1 MNKCWR
7 FATPLKLWM
16 GLLLLAITA
25 GAATQ
30 LQAESG
36 DPSDRVARLA
46 YLEGT
51 VSVQPSGV
59 DQWSQAETNYP
70 VATGDRIYTDQ
81 DGRDELSIGGVV
93 VRMWHV
99 TDLTMTNLS
108 DQLTQLGLAQGTVRL
123 RTFGLD
129 PSQQVEVDTPNGAIT
144 VTQPGDIRI
153 DSFEGD
159 GGTQLTVN
167 SGAVQVTGPNLSQ
180 NVGAGTSLRLVGTNP
195 VELEQ
200 LAMPGLDEFD
210 QFSIARDRHIESSP
224 SAQYVSRMTPGFDDL
239 DDYGSWDAGTEYG
252 PVWYPRQVAQ
262 DWVPY
267 REGHWVW
274 TGPWG
279 WTWVESE
286 PWGYAPFHYGRW
298 AYIGSRWGWV
308 PGPVAVRPFWS
319 PALVVFAGGG
329 GFGVGLTA
337 WFPLGV
343 GEPFVPWYHCS
354 PGYIRQINVTN
365 INITR
370 IHNTTIIN
378 NYNNFVRNTNNYT
391 NISNGNYQY
400 SHRQQGF
407 TAAPVRAVASG
418 QPINRNLAQVRP
430 EQIRSAQVIAHPSI
444 QPIRQSVVTRP
455 VVHAVP
461 VPAQRPTLLTRGG
474 REAQAVAGSHSQAVP
489 YHALPTNT
497 ARGVQPG
504 GARPLQQN
512 PAMQH
517 PAQQNV
523 RAPQQPA
530 GRPEQ
535 SGMQPSRANPPA
547 NGNARPLITRNGTTE
562 PVRTGVPNH
571 VQPGAG
577 PANQNRPLNQ
587 NNGYSRPAMTSNN
600 NSNRGSYPARPLVTH
615 NEAPA
620 QQPSFQQQQR
630 GLQHDP
636 GRPLDPQQRETIQS
650 GRTPGPSRDQE
661 YFPHAQQVQRAPQPQ
676 VRQPQSEPMRAPQ
689 PQQMRAPQPQQQMR
703 SAPEPRSAP
712 QAAPRGGE
720 PHGGGDH
727 HGR

>member
-1 MNKCWR
+1 MSNCWQSG
-7 FATPLKLWM
+7 TPRKFWL
-16 GLLLLAITA
+16 GLLLFAVSVA
-25 GAATQ
+25 GATQ
-30 LQAESG
+30 LRADSG

-46 YLEGT
+46 YIEGT
-51 VSVQPSGV
+51 VSVQPAGV

-70 VATGDRIYTDQ
+70 VATGDRLYTDK
-81 DGRDELSIGGVV
+81 DGRDELSIGGIV
-93 VRMWHV
+93 VRMWHG

-144 VTQPGDIRI
+144 VTQPGDFRI

-167 SGAVQVTGPNLSQ
+167 SGSVQVTGPNLSQ
-180 NVGAGTSLRLVGTNP
+180 TVGAGTSLRLVGTNP
-195 VELEQ
+195 IQIEQ

-210 QFSIARDRHIESSP
+210 QFSVARDRHIENSP
-224 SAQYVSRMTPGFDDL
+224 SAQYVSRQTPGFDDL
-239 DDYGSWDAGTEYG
+239 DDYGSWDSGTEYG
-252 PVWYPRQVAQ
+252 PVWYPSQVPT
-262 DWVPY
+262 DWAPY
-267 REGHWVW
+267 RVGHWVW

-298 AYIGSRWGWV
+298 AYIGTRWGWV

-343 GEPFVPWYHCS
+343 GEPFIPWYHCS

-378 NYNNFVRNTNNYT
+378 NYNNFVRSSNNYT
-391 NISNGNYQY
+391 NLRNVNYQY
-400 SHRQQGF
+400 AHRQQGF

-444 QPIRQSVVTRP
+444 QPTRQSIVPHP
-455 VVHAVP
+455 VAHAVP
-461 VPAQRPTLLTRGG
+461 VSAQRPTLLTRGG
-474 REAQAVAGSHSQAVP
+474 REAQAVAGSRSQAVP

-497 ARGVQPG
+497 ARNVQTGGVQPG
-504 GARPLQQN
+504 GGQPGAR
-512 PAMQH
+512 

-523 RAPQQPA
+523 RTPQTA
-530 GRPEQ
+530 AVRPETG
-535 SGMQPSRANPPA
+535 GMPPSRGNPPA
-547 NGNARPLITRNGTTE
+547 NGSERPLITRNGTSMPART
-562 PVRTGVPNH
+562 PVPTRGETGM
-571 VQPGAG
+571 QPGT
-577 PANQNRPLNQ
+577 QNRPQNQ
-587 NNGYSRPAMTSNN
+587 TMPGNRTGNYQRPAMTS
-600 NSNRGSYPARPLVTH
+600 SGGNRGSYSAQPLVTH
-615 NEAPA
+615 NEPPA

-636 GRPLDPQQRETIQS
+636 GRPLDPQQRATIQS

-676 VRQPQSEPMRAPQ
+676 
-689 PQQMRAPQPQQQMR
+689 QMRAPQQR
-703 SAPEPRSAP
+703 SAPAP
-712 QAAPRGGE
+712 ASRGEGGE
-720 PHGGGDH
+720 QHGGGDRKGH
-727 HGR
+727 